1 MQRFIVT
8 MMGVMGL
15 NVNCLRVGFLGGIL
29 LAAQAWSYP
38 TVLHFMPIA
47 EILKHREIYLAHNAA
62 GTERQIDKRILHSNT
77 GVVGLFDRIEIGW
90 VNDYG
95 HETTLDA
102 KVQIFDGAP
111 GLANFALSAGF
122 IGWRGRE
129 IDPYLVGRYD
139 AGAYRL
145 HAGWI
150 RESHEH
156 KLMLGLDADMP
167 SGFTFLAD
175 FFSGSSS
182 FTYLGFS
189 YEVPSVEGLLLTA
202 GFGIPARR
210 SDGYQG
216 YVNVGY
222 GFKF

>member
-1 MQRFIVT
+1 MLPAHMRAMASNGIKCRLGCIT
-8 MMGVMGL
+8 GGL
-15 NVNCLRVGFLGGIL
+15 LV
-29 LAAQAWSYP
+29 ATHAWAYP

-47 EILKHREIYLAHNAA
+47 QILKHREIYLAHNAA

-77 GVVGLFDRIEIGW
+77 GAIGLFDRIEIGW

-95 HETTLDA
+95 HETTFDA
-102 KVQIFDGAP
+102 KVQIFDGVS
-111 GLANFALSAGF
+111 NFALSAGSM
-122 IGWRGRE
+122 GWRGRD

-150 RESHEH
+150 RESNEH

-167 SGFTFLAD
+167 HGFTFLAD

-189 YEVPSVEGLLLTA
+189 YEVPAVEGLLLTV

-216 YVNVGY
+216 YFNVGY